1 MATRLFNRI
10 PVAFAIPAP
19 TEFGLGTIQ
28 SYLSGG
34 ATGFAFQAIA
44 TVVSAAFNRA
54 GSTAPRASAISNLSK
69 MIVIPMLVNP
79 TSISIQKNPKV
90 NSTLTKRG
98 MLYQYWPSEPD
109 LMSFQ
114 GRAASGT
121 AFFTLSQ
128 LDTLMQTME
137 DGTRNLSYLIY
148 KFGGVYAGYFL
159 NFRTTG
165 DAMQPGIFDYS
176 FDFQFVERNHL
187 RLFLY
192 AMTASSLNE
201 AILQPG
207 KFFTE
212 SIKMGASQ
220 LAQTSGLSIAGSI
233 KI

>member
-1 MATRLFNRI
+1 MAARLFNRI

-19 TEFGLGTIQ
+19 TGFGFGKIQ
-28 SYLSGG
+28 AYLSGG
-34 ATGFAFQAIA
+34 ATGIAFQAIA
-44 TVVSAAFNRA
+44 NVVGRVID
-54 GSTAPRASAISNLSK
+54 TATNAQAIGNLSK

-79 TSISIQKNPKV
+79 TSITIQKNPKV

-114 GRAASGT
+114 GRAASQT

-128 LDTLMQTME
+128 LDTLMQSME

-148 KFGGVYAGYFL
+148 KFGGVYSGYFT

-165 DAMQPGIFDYS
+165 DAMQPGVFDYS
-176 FDFQFVERNHL
+176 FDFQFAERNHL

-192 AMTASSLNE
+192 AMTASALNE

-212 SIKMGASQ
+212 TIKMGATQ
-220 LAQTSGLSIAGSI
+220 LAQTSGLSIAGNVRI
-233 KI
+233 